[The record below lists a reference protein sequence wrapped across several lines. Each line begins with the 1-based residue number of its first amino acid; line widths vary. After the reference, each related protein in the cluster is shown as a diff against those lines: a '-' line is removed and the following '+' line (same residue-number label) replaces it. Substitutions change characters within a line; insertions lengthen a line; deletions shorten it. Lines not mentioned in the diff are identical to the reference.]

1 VNGPQLHTDTSP
13 DSQFAEPQLIE
24 MLTGMNASADMQVVQ
39 RTRRAVLEAATELR
53 EQQKRNR
60 RNGAIVALTISVL
73 AMLLTPAIW
82 SSVDDFLAGGDL
94 FELHSMVLAR
104 NRCLADGDK
113 KTWRRTTHFEKS
125 RQQLFPAS

>member
-1 VNGPQLHTDTSP
+1 MNGPQLHTDTSP

-94 FELHSMVLAR
+94 FELHSMVLVLIALLFSTILGALLIGLR
-104 NRCLADGDK
+104 SQEQMPRG
-113 KTWRRTTHFEKS
+113 RR
-125 RQQLFPAS
+125 

>member
-1 VNGPQLHTDTSP
+1 MNGPQLHTDTSP
-13 DSQFAEPQLIE
+13 DSQFAEPQMIE
-24 MLTGMNASADMQVVQ
+24 MLMGMNASADMQVVQ

-82 SSVDDFLAGGDL
+82 SSVDDLLAGGDL
-94 FELHSMVLAR
+94 FELHSMVLVLIALLFSTILGALLIGLR
-104 NRCLADGDK
+104 SQEQMPRG
-113 KTWRRTTHFEKS
+113 RR
-125 RQQLFPAS
+125 

>member
-94 FELHSMVLAR
+94 FELHSMVLVLIALLFSTILGALLIGLR
-104 NRCLADGDK
+104 SQEQMPRG
-113 KTWRRTTHFEKS
+113 RR
-125 RQQLFPAS
+125 

>member
-13 DSQFAEPQLIE
+13 DSQFAEPQMIE

-39 RTRRAVLEAATELR
+39 RTRRAVLQAATELR

-94 FELHSMVLAR
+94 FELHSMVLVLIALLFSTILGALLIGLR
-104 NRCLADGDK
+104 SQEQMPRG
-113 KTWRRTTHFEKS
+113 RR
-125 RQQLFPAS
+125 

>member
-1 VNGPQLHTDTSP
+1 MNGPQLHTDTSP
-13 DSQFAEPQLIE
+13 DSQFAEPQMIE

-39 RTRRAVLEAATELR
+39 RTRRAVLQAATELR

-60 RNGAIVALTISVL
+60 RNGAIVALAISVL

-94 FELHSMVLAR
+94 FELHSMVLVLIALLFSTILGALLIGLR
-104 NRCLADGDK
+104 SQEQMPRG
-113 KTWRRTTHFEKS
+113 RR
-125 RQQLFPAS
+125 

>member
-1 VNGPQLHTDTSP
+1 MNGPQLHTDTSP

-60 RNGAIVALTISVL
+60 RNGAIVALAISVL

-82 SSVDDFLAGGDL
+82 SSVDDLLAGGDL
-94 FELHSMVLAR
+94 FELHSMVLVLIALLFSTILGALLIGLR
-104 NRCLADGDK
+104 SQEQMPRG
-113 KTWRRTTHFEKS
+113 RR
-125 RQQLFPAS
+125 

>member
-1 VNGPQLHTDTSP
+1 MNGPQLHTDTSP
-13 DSQFAEPQLIE
+13 DSQFAEPQMIE
-24 MLTGMNASADMQVVQ
+24 MLMGMNASADMQVVQ

-94 FELHSMVLAR
+94 FELHSMVLVLIALLFSTILGALLIGLR
-104 NRCLADGDK
+104 SQEQMPRG
-113 KTWRRTTHFEKS
+113 RR
-125 RQQLFPAS
+125 

>member
-1 VNGPQLHTDTSP
+1 
-13 DSQFAEPQLIE
+13 

-94 FELHSMVLAR
+94 FELHSMVLVLIALLFSTILGALLIGLR
-104 NRCLADGDK
+104 SQEQMPRG
-113 KTWRRTTHFEKS
+113 RR
-125 RQQLFPAS
+125 

>member
-60 RNGAIVALTISVL
+60 RNGAIVALAISVL

-94 FELHSMVLAR
+94 FELHSMVLVLIALLFSTILGALLIGLR
-104 NRCLADGDK
+104 SQEQMPRG
-113 KTWRRTTHFEKS
+113 RR
-125 RQQLFPAS
+125 

>member
-1 VNGPQLHTDTSP
+1 MNGPQLHTDTSP

-39 RTRRAVLEAATELR
+39 RTRRAVLQAATELR

-60 RNGAIVALTISVL
+60 RNGAIVALAISVL

-82 SSVDDFLAGGDL
+82 SSVDDLLAGGDL
-94 FELHSMVLAR
+94 FELHSMVLVLIALLFSTILGALLIGLR
-104 NRCLADGDK
+104 SQEQMPRG
-113 KTWRRTTHFEKS
+113 RR
-125 RQQLFPAS
+125 

>member
-1 VNGPQLHTDTSP
+1 MNGPQLHTDTSP
-13 DSQFAEPQLIE
+13 DSQFAEPQMIE

-60 RNGAIVALTISVL
+60 RNGAIVALAISVL

-94 FELHSMVLAR
+94 FELHSMVLVLIALLFSTILGALLIGLR
-104 NRCLADGDK
+104 SQEQMPRG
-113 KTWRRTTHFEKS
+113 RR
-125 RQQLFPAS
+125 

>member
-13 DSQFAEPQLIE
+13 DSQFAEPQMIE
-24 MLTGMNASADMQVVQ
+24 MLMGMNASADMQVVQ

-94 FELHSMVLAR
+94 FELHSMVLVLIALLFSTILGALLIGLR
-104 NRCLADGDK
+104 SQEQMPRG
-113 KTWRRTTHFEKS
+113 RR
-125 RQQLFPAS
+125 

>member
-1 VNGPQLHTDTSP
+1 MNGPQLHTDTSP

-82 SSVDDFLAGGDL
+82 SSVDDLLAGGDL
-94 FELHSMVLAR
+94 FELHSMVLVLIALLFSTILGALLIGLR
-104 NRCLADGDK
+104 SQEQMPRG
-113 KTWRRTTHFEKS
+113 RR
-125 RQQLFPAS
+125 

>member
-1 VNGPQLHTDTSP
+1 MNGPQLHTDTSP
-13 DSQFAEPQLIE
+13 DSQFAEPQMIE
-24 MLTGMNASADMQVVQ
+24 MLMGMNASADMQVVQ
-39 RTRRAVLEAATELR
+39 RTRRAVLQAATELR

-94 FELHSMVLAR
+94 FELHSMVLVLIALLFSTILGALLIGLR
-104 NRCLADGDK
+104 SQEQMPRG
-113 KTWRRTTHFEKS
+113 RR
-125 RQQLFPAS
+125 

>member
-1 VNGPQLHTDTSP
+1 MNGPQLHTDTSP

-60 RNGAIVALTISVL
+60 RNGAIVALAISVL

-94 FELHSMVLAR
+94 FELHSMVLVLIALLFSTILGALLIGLR
-104 NRCLADGDK
+104 SQEQMPRG
-113 KTWRRTTHFEKS
+113 RR
-125 RQQLFPAS
+125 

>member
-1 VNGPQLHTDTSP
+1 MNGPQLHTDTSP

-39 RTRRAVLEAATELR
+39 RTRRAVLQAATELR

-60 RNGAIVALTISVL
+60 RNGAIVALAISVL

-94 FELHSMVLAR
+94 FELHSMVLVLIALLFSTILGALLIGLR
-104 NRCLADGDK
+104 SQEQMPRG
-113 KTWRRTTHFEKS
+113 RR
-125 RQQLFPAS
+125 

>member
-13 DSQFAEPQLIE
+13 DSQFAEPQMIE
-24 MLTGMNASADMQVVQ
+24 MLMGMNASADMQVVQ
-39 RTRRAVLEAATELR
+39 RTRRAVLQAATELR

-94 FELHSMVLAR
+94 FELHSMVLVLIALLFSTILGALLIGLR
-104 NRCLADGDK
+104 SQEQMPRG
-113 KTWRRTTHFEKS
+113 RR
-125 RQQLFPAS
+125 